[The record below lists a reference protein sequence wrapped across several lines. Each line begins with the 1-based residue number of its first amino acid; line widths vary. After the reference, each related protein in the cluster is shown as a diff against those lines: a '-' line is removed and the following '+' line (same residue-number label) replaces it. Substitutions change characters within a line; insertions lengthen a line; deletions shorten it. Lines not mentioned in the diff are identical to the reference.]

1 MLNEGRG
8 ISDINKIETEN
19 IFNIFKN
26 NGFSTFDHQILNKNI
41 NVTFEIGNYDSKFYK
56 KQGDYYIL
64 ITCPYT
70 YIDLKVKTI
79 ITHELNHFIEISK
92 IDDKKYTYPN
102 YNNIKKSLLEFNANN
117 KQMLFF
123 THLIYKILDNEINA
137 NVSQTYTYLRSF
149 NTNDEKELKRKLE
162 EYDVRIEYKKLLDFD
177 IQKFKNDIKNN
188 NISFDKFNNILLK
201 NNVGKFMDF
210 VKNKKDDD
218 KYIDSWFKIIK
229 SNIHKL
235 LNKQE
240 ELIKEIIE
248 DINEYNNYSTYYP
261 INDNI
266 IYNFNEYLQNN
277 LQK

>member
-26 NGFSTFDHQILNKNI
+26 NGFSTFDHQILNKIINI
-41 NVTFEIGNYDSKFYK
+41 TFEIGNYDSIFYK
-56 KQGDYYIL
+56 RNGDYFIH
-64 ITCPYT
+64 ITCPIIF
-70 YIDLKVKTI
+70 IDLKVKTI
-79 ITHELNHFIEISK
+79 ITHELNHFIEVSK
-92 IDDKKYTYPN
+92 IDDNKYTYPN
-102 YNNIKKSLLEFNANN
+102 YNNIKKSLLEFNTNN

-149 NTNDEKELKRKLE
+149 NTNDEKELSIKLE
-162 EYDVRIEYKKLLDFD
+162 EYDVRIEYKKLLKFD
-177 IQKFKNDIKNN
+177 IQKFKNDIKTN
-188 NISFDKFNNILLK
+188 NISFDKFNDILLK

-229 SNIHKL
+229 SNICKL

-240 ELIKEIIE
+240 KLIKEVIE
-248 DINEYNNYSTYYP
+248 DFDDYNNYSTYYP
-261 INDNI
+261 VSENI
-266 IYNFNEYLQNN
+266 IYNFNEYLENN
-277 LQK
+277 LNI